1 MNRRGRR
8 APGLERDRAHRFH
21 LWQRPVRVGRA
32 RMWFPAIGASFWTK
46 SAGRYGSS
54 FNRVVEMAETSQ
66 LDRVRSLAR
75 AVAADIGVRPRAGGR
90 IRQFFRSLNL
100 WFWAIVGLPT
110 LAAGVYF
117 FGIASDLYLSEAKFI
132 VRSPKQVQTSSIG
145 ALIQSTGLARAVD
158 DTAVVEDF
166 IMSRDVVRKL
176 EQHDDL
182 RAVFGRP
189 EGDFVTRFPGIL
201 KRSDFEALFRRY
213 DHFVSVETDHTSGV
227 TALRVKAYRPEDAQ
241 TIARALLN
249 YSEQLVNE
257 LNERAR
263 QDTLGTAEHEVDREQ
278 KEVSRI
284 QSQLTAYRVQ
294 QKMLDPKSTSTGVL
308 ELIGQMSAT
317 EATARQQLGELFK
330 NSPNSPQIP
339 LLQTRI
345 ASLVKLIEE
354 ERAKLTGET
363 NSVATALTEYE
374 RLALDRELAEKAL
387 ASAFTSLEAA
397 RLEAQRQQ
405 LYIETI
411 AQPNLADYPLYPKR
425 VVSFGMVLIS
435 CLLAYGIA
443 WLLVISAREHAAA

>member
-1 MNRRGRR
+1 
-8 APGLERDRAHRFH
+8 
-21 LWQRPVRVGRA
+21 
-32 RMWFPAIGASFWTK
+32 
-46 SAGRYGSS
+46 
-54 FNRVVEMAETSQ
+54 MADTSP

-75 AVAADIGVRPRAGGR
+75 VVAADVGIRPLALRR
-90 IRQFFRSLNL
+90 IRQLLGSLNI

-110 LAAGVYF
+110 LVAGVYYF
-117 FGIASDLYLSEAKFI
+117 AIASDLYLSEAKFI

-166 IMSRDVVRKL
+166 IMSRDAVRKL
-176 EQHDDL
+176 EHQNDL

-201 KRSDFEALFRRY
+201 RRADFEALFRRY

-241 TIARALLN
+241 TIAAALMG

-263 QDTLGTAEHEVDREQ
+263 KDAVSTAEHEVDRAQ
-278 KEVSRI
+278 ARI
-284 QSQLTAYRVQ
+284 SQIQDQLTAYRIKQ
-294 QKMLDPKSTSTGVL
+294 NMLDPKSASTGVL
-308 ELIGQMSAT
+308 ELIGQMRA
-317 EATARQQLGELFK
+317 AQAAARQQLGELLR

-339 LLQTRI
+339 VVQTRI
-345 ASLVKLIEE
+345 DALEKLIAE
-354 ERAKLTGET
+354 ERAKLSGER
-363 NSVATALTEYE
+363 NSVVSTLTEYE
-374 RLALDRELAEKAL
+374 RLTLDRELAEKAL

-411 AQPNLADYPLYPKR
+411 AEPNLADYPLYPKR
-425 VVSFGMVLIS
+425 AISFGMVLVS

-443 WLLVISAREHAAA
+443 WLLVISPREHAAA

>member
-1 MNRRGRR
+1 MGIVL
-8 APGLERDRAHRFH
+8 GS
-21 LWQRPVRVGRA
+21 
-32 RMWFPAIGASFWTK
+32 I
-46 SAGRYGSS
+46 GSS
-54 FNRVVEMAETSQ
+54 EMAETSQ

-75 AVAADIGVRPRAGGR
+75 AVAADVGIRPRPRAGGR
-90 IRQFFRSLNL
+90 IRQLFRSLNI

-110 LAAGVYF
+110 LAAGVYY
-117 FGIASDLYLSEAKFI
+117 FGIASDLYLAEAKFI

-145 ALIQSTGLARAVD
+145 ALIQSSGLARAVD

-176 EQHDDL
+176 EQHNDL
-182 RAVFGRP
+182 RAVFDRP
-189 EGDFVTRFPGIL
+189 EGDLVTRFPGIL
-201 KRSDFEALFRRY
+201 RRSDFEALFRRY
-213 DHFVSVETDHTSGV
+213 DHFVSIETDHTSGV

-263 QDTLGTAEHEVDREQ
+263 TDAVSTAEHEVDRVQ

-294 QKMLDPKSTSTGVL
+294 QKMIDPKSASTGVL
-308 ELIGQMSAT
+308 ELIGQMSAAQ
-317 EATARQQLGELFK
+317 ATARQQLGELFK

-339 LLQTRI
+339 LVQTRI
-345 ASLVKLIEE
+345 ASLDQLIAE
-354 ERAKLTGET
+354 ERAKLSGET
-363 NSVATALTEYE
+363 NSVVATLTEYE

-405 LYIETI
+405 LYLETI

-425 VVSFGMVLIS
+425 VVSFGMVLVS
-435 CLLAYGIA
+435 CLVAYGIA